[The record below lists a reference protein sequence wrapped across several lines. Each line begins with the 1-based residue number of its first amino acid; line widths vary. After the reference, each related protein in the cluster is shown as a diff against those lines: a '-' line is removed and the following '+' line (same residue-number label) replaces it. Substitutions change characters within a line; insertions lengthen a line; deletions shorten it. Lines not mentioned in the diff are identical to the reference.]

1 MTPELFFI
9 SFIILFTLTLF
20 LFIIIEYKSKKEYKQ
35 FLSFYINLVDNDIL
49 KTKNKGEYLP
59 INEIF
64 NIYISNQESISGK
77 KYKQEKIDYILNKI
91 NLIKIDE
98 SEYVKKMSKINNLM
112 ESVDSNIDPDLI
124 TEANKV
130 KNMIIDNTYR
140 KQKIK
145 VYETLLNIK

>member
-1 MTPELFFI
+1 
-9 SFIILFTLTLF
+9 
-20 LFIIIEYKSKKEYKQ
+20 
-35 FLSFYINLVDNDIL
+35 
-49 KTKNKGEYLP
+49 
-59 INEIF
+59 
-64 NIYISNQESISGK
+64 
-77 KYKQEKIDYILNKI
+77 
-91 NLIKIDE
+91 
-98 SEYVKKMSKINNLM
+98 MSKINNLM

>member
-1 MTPELFFI
+1 
-9 SFIILFTLTLF
+9 
-20 LFIIIEYKSKKEYKQ
+20 
-35 FLSFYINLVDNDIL
+35 
-49 KTKNKGEYLP
+49 
-59 INEIF
+59 
-64 NIYISNQESISGK
+64 
-77 KYKQEKIDYILNKI
+77 
-91 NLIKIDE
+91 
-98 SEYVKKMSKINNLM
+98 M